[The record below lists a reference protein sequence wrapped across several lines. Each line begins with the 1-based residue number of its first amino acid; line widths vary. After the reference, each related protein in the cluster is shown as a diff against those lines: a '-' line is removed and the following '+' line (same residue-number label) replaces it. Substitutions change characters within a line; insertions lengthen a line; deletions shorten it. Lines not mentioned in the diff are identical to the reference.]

1 MADLNVTIFT
11 FNDNEADAVD
21 YLLDLYLGGTK
32 ATAGV
37 WSVPRRHS
45 DTIIGT
51 LNPSGPAP
59 MTVAIRHKPLRAQ
72 GNVTAGAELART
84 AFEDP
89 DARDPA
95 DDYYI
100 YYACCGALDGR
111 LIGKGFRV
119 SDVAYIS
126 LGSVK
131 PRGGG
136 GEVAKLKNKW
146 FVYTQ
151 PYYQKPLSSFTFR
164 TGTKAAP
171 GRLKFLKIKPAY
183 VLATDKV
190 IQVPPAKKAP
200 PPSPYGSSL
209 AATVYPDAEWTYGK
223 AMAHSRD
230 HLPDKN
236 ILIDMETFGV
246 ASTAHAMGL
255 QDRVLVLRVVTDALT
270 NKDSKT
276 IPNQRTILMNNAVT
290 VLHRALSTI
299 MGIP

>member
-131 PRGGG
+131 PRG
-136 GEVAKLKNKW
+136 EA
-146 FVYTQ
+146 
-151 PYYQKPLSSFTFR
+151 
-164 TGTKAAP
+164 
-171 GRLKFLKIKPAY
+171 
-183 VLATDKV
+183 
-190 IQVPPAKKAP
+190 
-200 PPSPYGSSL
+200 
-209 AATVYPDAEWTYGK
+209 GK
-223 AMAHSRD
+223 SR
-230 HLPDKN
+230 N
-236 ILIDMETFGV
+236 
-246 ASTAHAMGL
+246 
-255 QDRVLVLRVVTDALT
+255 
-270 NKDSKT
+270 
-276 IPNQRTILMNNAVT
+276 
-290 VLHRALSTI
+290 
-299 MGIP
+299 